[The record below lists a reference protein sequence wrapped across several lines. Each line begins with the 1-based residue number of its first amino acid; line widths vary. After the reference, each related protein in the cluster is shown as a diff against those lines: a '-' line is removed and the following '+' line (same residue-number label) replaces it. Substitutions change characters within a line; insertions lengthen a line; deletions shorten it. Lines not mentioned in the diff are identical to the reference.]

1 MLKDATPVGEIYAM
15 HGAKGT
21 TRRYFEEVTMPD
33 GFIIMGD
40 AICSLN
46 PRFGQGM
53 TVVAMQVSAGKT
65 LICWCSWFVASSCT
79 AGHQGVR
86 GPAPQK
92 LDSRHFKQSNL
103 LNWYQLCDFCLLLFY
118 LL

>member
-1 MLKDATPVGEIYAM
+1 MQMLKDATPVGEIYAM

-21 TRRYFEEVTMPD
+21 TRRFFEEVTMPD

-53 TVVAMQVSAGKT
+53 TVAAMQVG
-65 LICWCSWFVASSCT
+65 LEASLT
-79 AGHQGVR
+79 
-86 GPAPQK
+86 P
-92 LDSRHFKQSNL
+92 
-103 LNWYQLCDFCLLLFY
+103 
-118 LL
+118 